1 MAFLLDRPP
10 HLGGL
15 PRFQHP
21 NDITDFPKPLG
32 YLCGHGQGVVL
43 SVLGAYYPTHGERDS
58 QLDHGG
64 SAQHCAAA
72 VCVRVVEMSDARI
85 PTPSPIAMS
94 SSARWRDAV

>member
-32 YLCGHGQGVVL
+32 YLCGHGKGV
-43 SVLGAYYPTHGERDS
+43 SLGAYYPTPALFGVPTCS
-58 QLDHGG
+58 I
-64 SAQHCAAA
+64 A
-72 VCVRVVEMSDARI
+72 V
-85 PTPSPIAMS
+85 PSPY
-94 SSARWRDAV
+94 